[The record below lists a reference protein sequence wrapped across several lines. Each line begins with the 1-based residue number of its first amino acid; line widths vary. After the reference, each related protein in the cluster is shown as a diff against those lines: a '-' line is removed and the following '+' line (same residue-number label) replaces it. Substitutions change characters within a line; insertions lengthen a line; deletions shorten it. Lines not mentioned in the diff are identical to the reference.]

1 MKESDGESRGRW
13 RIEEEMEN
21 QRWRIE
27 AEMENRD
34 IDGNRER
41 TIEKEME
48 NPD

>member
-1 MKESDGESRGRW
+1 
-13 RIEEEMEN
+13 MEN

-27 AEMENRD
+27 AEMENRGGD
-34 IDGNRER
+34 GEPEMENRDRDGNRER